1 MALRAYPGWGAA
13 INNNVR
19 LIEHFIRDL
28 ANLEVRREVS
38 NVGPPTYQGGVGGG
52 PEEARLL
59 VRLPN
64 SRQGEEAQHGDHG
77 AAPLC
82 HHHHAGR
89 ERPCS
94 HGPPGSPCDPEV
106 LQLRIDPASE
116 EGLP

>member
-77 AAPLC
+77 AAP
-82 HHHHAGR
+82 
-89 ERPCS
+89 
-94 HGPPGSPCDPEV
+94 GSPCDPEV